1 MYGFGERV
9 KRELKAQGK
18 KQVELAKELQVQKST
33 LSEWLRDKNETPMG
47 MIVKIAL
54 YLNVSTDYLLGLE
67 SETGGRMV

>member
-33 LSEWLRDKNETPMG
+33 LSEWLRDKNEPPMG

-54 YLNVSTDYLLGLE
+54 YL
-67 SETGGRMV
+67 R